1 MKDED
6 LIIVGQK
13 IDRLFDVIDMIGSFQ
28 FLVGFQDESV
38 INVEVFLDV
47 VDIIEEF
54 VDVVLDV
61 FEINLSN
68 GKVEFKKAIYLDYE
82 LVNVVKFVNQIRKKM
97 LVFEIIFLQ
106 NRNIVL

>member
-1 MKDED
+1 
-6 LIIVGQK
+6 
-13 IDRLFDVIDMIGSFQ
+13 MIGSFQ
-28 FLVGFQDESV
+28 FSVGFQDESV
-38 INVEVFLDV
+38 INVEVLLDV

-54 VDVVLDV
+54 VDVVSDV
-61 FEINLSN
+61 FEINLIN

-82 LVNVVKFVNQIRKKM
+82 LVKVVKFVNQIREKM

>member
-1 MKDED
+1 
-6 LIIVGQK
+6 
-13 IDRLFDVIDMIGSFQ
+13 MIGSFQ
-28 FLVGFQDESV
+28 FFVGFQDESV
-38 INVEVFLDV
+38 INVEVLLDV

-61 FEINLSN
+61 FEINLIN
-68 GKVEFKKAIYLDYE
+68 GKVEFKKVIYLDYE
-82 LVNVVKFVNQIRKKM
+82 LVKVVKFVNQIREKM